1 MFRGR
6 MAREEEGMAKALQ
19 LMGDSIFIEVDDDV
33 RFEETTTSNA
43 GGEVAGPREIIERLT
58 SIGDAIGRVC
68 STLNTQA
75 LKSLGD
81 AKPSELEIQFAL
93 KLAGEAGVPMVAK
106 GSAEGALQIT
116 AKWSLK
122 DEHKQRATN
131 V

>member
-1 MFRGR
+1 

-43 GGEVAGPREIIERLT
+43 GGEVAGPRVVIERLT

-116 AKWSLK
+116 A
-122 DEHKQRATN
+122 
-131 V
+131 